1 MRAARGLGIVLY
13 AAERGRVPES
23 IRVDHAT
30 QRHDEARNLTDMTS
44 AYFSVPTLCAI
55 ALVHVYWAFG
65 GSLGKRAAIP
75 EQDGVPLLRPSA
87 PGTLAIAAALLAGA
101 GAVASRAGWLWP
113 NLYPGA
119 IAFAVVALALIF
131 AVRAIGDFRYVGF
144 FKRIRGSRFARMDSL
159 CYSPLCAALALSIAS
174 MLGPW

>member
-174 MLGPW
+174 MLWPW